1 MAIELIDQ
9 DHYQDQ
15 MDTVVL
21 PTLQRCQSEG
31 WMEPAV
37 VKGHGH
43 RTSLG
48 GKLHYVC
55 YDSARFDELN
65 VPGAVAQFHGTVVIS
80 HGFTEFARKYSELI
94 WYFLIEGY
102 SVCVLEHRGHGL
114 SARDID
120 DPSLVWIDDWRRYV
134 ADMAKFSQTVAKPFA
149 DGQPLFIF
157 GHSMG
162 GGIAAALL
170 EQYPSLFDR
179 AVLSCPMIA
188 PATGAMPN
196 WLAGISSRI
205 MCALG
210 LSRSRVPGYAEFAP
224 EINVDDYPRTS
235 EHRIMW
241 FHQQRCEDVRYH
253 TFAPTFA
260 WVREALKLSHWVQR
274 PSMCDR
280 IETPIL
286 LFQARYDE
294 WVLNSAENRF
304 AQQVRDSGASIE
316 VVHMNDSPHEI
327 LSTRNDILGPFML
340 RVFDY
345 LDDPAA
351 AIIASGD

>member
-37 VKGHGH
+37 VNGHGH
-43 RTSLG
+43 RTTLG

-55 YDSARFDELN
+55 YDSARFDGLN
-65 VPGAVAQFHGTVVIS
+65 VPGAVARFHGTVVIS

-94 WYFLIEGY
+94 WYFLLEGY

-114 SARDID
+114 SARDIA

-134 ADMAKFSQTVAKPFA
+134 ADMAKFSQTVAKPYA

-188 PATGAMPN
+188 PATGAIPN

-210 LSRSRVPGYAEFAP
+210 LSRSRVPGYAEFTP
-224 EINVDDYPRTS
+224 EIDVDDYPRTS
-235 EHRIMW
+235 EHRIRW

-260 WVREALKLSHWVQR
+260 WVREALKLSRWVQK

-280 IETPIL
+280 IETPML
-286 LFQARYDE
+286 LFQAQYDE

-304 AQQVRDSGASIE
+304 AQQVRDSGASID
-316 VVHMNDSPHEI
+316 VAHMDDSPHEI
-327 LSTRNDILGPFML
+327 LSTRNEIMGPFLL
-340 RVFDY
+340 RMFDY

-351 AIIASGD
+351 AIFASGD